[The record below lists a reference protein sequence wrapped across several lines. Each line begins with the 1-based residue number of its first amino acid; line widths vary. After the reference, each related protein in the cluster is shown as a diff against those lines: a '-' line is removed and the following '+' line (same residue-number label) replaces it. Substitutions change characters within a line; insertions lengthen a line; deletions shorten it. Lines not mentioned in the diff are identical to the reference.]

1 MRIIKRIIVY
11 LIILIIMGGVILLSG
26 SDLFGKKEKPEKPHT
41 TEVNVTEA
49 PTVVDK
55 AVVTETPS
63 TESQDIV
70 ASGSDAENTP
80 DGISKMMEMGTEE
93 TTEEIAVFDYKEVP
107 AYSGMPY
114 VTVND
119 NEPFFT
125 EEEMK
130 TENTF
135 LEFSELDSLGRV
147 GVASSCLNKT
157 MMPTEPRGEIGD
169 IKPSGWHT
177 IKYEGYIADRYLYN
191 RCHLIGYQLCGDNSD
206 IRNFMTG
213 TRSFNVDGMEPFEN
227 QVAEFIK
234 NRNYNVLYRV
244 TPVFEDNNL
253 VASGVLLE
261 AVSLESGIKPKKE
274 RELCISVFVYN
285 VQENIEIDYATGDSK
300 VINSHISKTNHD
312 CDYIVNKKSKKFHKP
327 DCDSVKDMEDRNKT
341 YFTGDREKLIEEGYK
356 PCKRCDP

>member
-1 MRIIKRIIVY
+1 MNRR
-11 LIILIIMGGVILLSG
+11 LLSLLLALILIFCLGGCKKDKNATQQDASLTSSTASQDQSQTQAQSDAQTSSAAESLSENNLPEYTGKPYVVINGNEPAFS
-26 SDLFGKKEKPEKPHT
+26 
-41 TEVNVTEA
+41 
-49 PTVVDK
+49 
-55 AVVTETPS
+55 
-63 TESQDIV
+63 ESQKSS
-70 ASGSDAENTP
+70 AKAFE
-80 DGISKMMEMGTEE
+80 
-93 TTEEIAVFDYKEVP
+93 DYAP
-107 AYSGMPY
+107 
-114 VTVND
+114 
-119 NEPFFT
+119 
-125 EEEMK
+125 
-130 TENTF
+130 
-135 LEFSELDSLGRV
+135 LDSLKRCGP
-147 GVASSCLNKT
+147 ALACLGKET
-157 MMPTEPRGEIGD
+157 MPTEKRESIYSV
-169 IKPSGWHT
+169 KPSGW
-177 IKYEGYIADRYLYN
+177 KSYQYDFVDGGSLYN

-285 VQENIEIDYATGDSK
+285 VQENIEIDYTTGDSK

>member
-1 MRIIKRIIVY
+1 
-11 LIILIIMGGVILLSG
+11 
-26 SDLFGKKEKPEKPHT
+26 
-41 TEVNVTEA
+41 
-49 PTVVDK
+49 
-55 AVVTETPS
+55 
-63 TESQDIV
+63 
-70 ASGSDAENTP
+70 
-80 DGISKMMEMGTEE
+80 
-93 TTEEIAVFDYKEVP
+93 
-107 AYSGMPY
+107 
-114 VTVND
+114 
-119 NEPFFT
+119 
-125 EEEMK
+125 
-130 TENTF
+130 
-135 LEFSELDSLGRV
+135 
-147 GVASSCLNKT
+147 
-157 MMPTEPRGEIGD
+157 
-169 IKPSGWHT
+169 
-177 IKYEGYIADRYLYN
+177 
-191 RCHLIGYQLCGDNSD
+191 
-206 IRNFMTG
+206 MTG

-356 PCKRCDP
+356 PCKKCDP